1 MFALIKLPTL
11 PYYQLLPSNL
21 ISVGLNLGIVQLFTR
36 GPYDDKAIFT
46 DCSKY
51 RSIENVVIS
60 TWKQDSSI
68 LSTFNISVW
77 ELAIGEF

>member
-1 MFALIKLPTL
+1 MMFAPIKLPTL
-11 PYYQLLPSNL
+11 PYYQLPSNL

-60 TWKQDSSI
+60 T
-68 LSTFNISVW
+68 
-77 ELAIGEF
+77 